1 MKTSSHISN
10 IGYLPAETSEVFFRQ
25 ICETQPRVIPCVI
38 WIAHKGEITQD
49 EPDKRDKDHTHIL
62 LPSTGDLRNTD
73 NFTRLWYTEF
83 AGATAATPFWKKTK
97 AIEDWLLYSVHNP
110 NYLIHKGDDVKE
122 FDYPWDAIQVTTKDG
137 THPIT
142 EDEYWMREVRLAKAA
157 LRKLGSLKG
166 DVLMRYLIHAAKTGI
181 PFETMLMDG
190 IIPTNQYTQAFRQY
204 DHMRN
209 AVCSEPNIKLMPETA
224 VN

>member
-38 WIAHKGEITQD
+38 WIAHKGETTQD

-62 LPSTGDLRNTD
+62 LPATGDLRNTD

-83 AGATAATPFWKKTK
+83 AGATAATPFWRKSKS
-97 AIEDWLLYSVHNP
+97 IEDWLLYSVHNP

-122 FDYPWDAIQVTTKDG
+122 FEYAWDDIKVTTKDG

-142 EDEYWMREVRLAKAA
+142 EDDYWMREVRLAKAA

-166 DVLMRYLIHAAKTGI
+166 DVLLRYLIHSVKT
-181 PFETMLMDG
+181 
-190 IIPTNQYTQAFRQY
+190 
-204 DHMRN
+204 
-209 AVCSEPNIKLMPETA
+209 
-224 VN
+224 